1 MLLTWQRT
9 AGGFSQYPVGVPN
22 TERKVTYRKTHER
35 RRTMQLQRLF
45 QVTFVVGVMLL
56 SVAVAP
62 TRAQVHRDLEP
73 GSLLI
78 FPLFD
83 ATTGHVTEIRVTDT
97 NDGTVGMSSV
107 RLHYNIVCAGAK
119 PITPCKARNFTKLI
133 TYHGTVV
140 IRIPTD
146 TPVPSGCT
154 AQQGFVVVWATGTGA
169 AAAPGGAAGLNRP
182 VSYNFLIGSAHVT
195 TGTPAVTADAQPG
208 IAFQSPAATG
218 TVLGGPPDN
227 SALRFG
233 IDYFAP
239 GDELFADFRAATPT
253 IKSELVLLTL
263 DIDAGSENP
272 PTQVAVDFWDDLE
285 NPYST
290 EIEFVCWIR
299 IPLIDIDPFFDA
311 AFLGRPYGSLRLVTE
326 PNCPIPGLCPPVP
339 PTQPAILGMLR
350 EHYGDPVVATT
361 SRPLP
366 HDSVPHLTTYI
377 SE

>member
-1 MLLTWQRT
+1 M
-9 AGGFSQYPVGVPN
+9 
-22 TERKVTYRKTHER
+22 K
-35 RRTMQLQRLF
+35 LQRLF
-45 QVTFVVGVMLL
+45 QVTFVVGVLLL

-62 TRAQVHRDLEP
+62 TTAQVNRDLEP
-73 GSLLI
+73 GSLLV

-97 NDGTVGMSSV
+97 NEGTVGASSV
-107 RLHYNIVCAGAK
+107 RLHYNVVCAGTKDPATRC
-119 PITPCKARNFTKLI
+119 PARNFTRLI

-154 AQQGFVVVWATGTGA
+154 AEQGFVIVWATGTGA

-195 TGTPAVTADAQPG
+195 SGTPTVTADALPG
-208 IAFQSPAATG
+208 IAFQSPAETG
-218 TVLGGPPDN
+218 TVLGGPPQN

-233 IDYFAP
+233 TDYAAP
-239 GDELFADFRAATPT
+239 GDALFADFRALPVPPAAA
-253 IKSELVLLTL
+253 ISSELVLLTL

-272 PTQVAVDFWDDLE
+272 PTQVAVDFWDDQE

-299 IPLIDIDPFFDA
+299 KPLVDIDAFFDA

-326 PNCPIPGLCPPVP
+326 ANCPIPGLCPPVP
-339 PTQPAILGMLR
+339 TYQPAILGVLL
-350 EHYGDPVVATT
+350 ETYGAPAAAVAG
-361 SRPLP
+361 RLLH
-366 HDSVPHLTTYI
+366 HDSVLHPTTFV

>member
-1 MLLTWQRT
+1 M
-9 AGGFSQYPVGVPN
+9 
-22 TERKVTYRKTHER
+22 K
-35 RRTMQLQRLF
+35 LQKLF
-45 QVTFVVGVMLL
+45 QVTFVVGVLLL

-62 TRAQVHRDLEP
+62 TQAQVHRDLEP
-73 GSLLI
+73 GSLLV

-97 NDGTVGMSSV
+97 NDGIFGTSSV
-107 RLHYNIVCAGAK
+107 RLHYNIVCAGSRE
-119 PITPCKARNFTKLI
+119 PIAPCSARNFTRLI
-133 TYHGTVV
+133 TYHGTAV

-154 AQQGFVVVWATGTGA
+154 ARQGFVVVWATGTGA

-195 TGTPAVTADAQPG
+195 RETPAVTADAQPG
-208 IAFQSPAATG
+208 IAFQSPATTG

-233 IDYFAP
+233 IDYAAP
-239 GDELFADFRAATPT
+239 GNALFTDFRALPVPPAAAVS
-253 IKSELVLLTL
+253 SELVLLTL
-263 DIDAGSENP
+263 DIDAGTDNP
-272 PTQVAVDFWDDLE
+272 STQVAVDFWDDQE

-290 EIEFVCWIR
+290 EIAYVCWTR
-299 IPLIDIDPFFDA
+299 MPLVDIDPFFDA

-326 PNCPIPGLCPPVP
+326 PNCPVPGLCPPVP
-339 PTQPAILGMLR
+339 TTQPAILGVILER
-350 EHYGDPVVATT
+350 YGAEPAAAVAG
-361 SRPLP
+361 RRLY
-366 HDSVPHLTTYI
+366 HDSVPHPTTYT